1 MSLDVARLSLVTNPS
16 VDLDSRC
23 RSIARN
29 AVQAAREAHGRGDAL
44 YTDDEAKRESMIEKI
59 LHLEMSKY
67 EDNDVYAPLVAA
79 IQPIDPVIN
88 KALDVLEKGI
98 ETELMVTALPVA
110 DTVKSTNNKPKN

>member
-1 MSLDVARLSLVTNPS
+1 MSLDVARLSLVTS
-16 VDLDSRC
+16 AAVDLDSRC

-67 EDNDVYAPLVAA
+67 EDHGVYAPLVASV
-79 IQPIDPVIN
+79 QPIDPVIN
-88 KALDVLEKGI
+88 KALDVLETGI
-98 ETELMVTALPVA
+98 ETELTITAPPVA
-110 DTVKSTNNKPKN
+110 EAVKQTNKAK

>member
-1 MSLDVARLSLVTNPS
+1 MSLDVARLSLVTS
-16 VDLDSRC
+16 AAVDLDSRC

-44 YTDDEAKRESMIEKI
+44 YTDDEAKRENMIEKI

-67 EDNDVYAPLVAA
+67 EDHGVYAPLVASV
-79 IQPIDPVIN
+79 QPIDPVIN

-98 ETELMVTALPVA
+98 ETELTITAPPVA
-110 DTVKSTNNKPKN
+110 EAVKQTNKAK

>member
-1 MSLDVARLSLVTNPS
+1 MSLDVARLSLVTS
-16 VDLDSRC
+16 AAVDLDSRC

-67 EDNDVYAPLVAA
+67 EDHGVYAPLVASV
-79 IQPIDPVIN
+79 QPIDPVIN
-88 KALDVLEKGI
+88 KALDVLEKGL
-98 ETELMVTALPVA
+98 ETELTITAPPIA
-110 DTVKSTNNKPKN
+110 EAVKQTNKTK

>member
-1 MSLDVARLSLVTNPS
+1 MSLDVARLSLVTS
-16 VDLDSRC
+16 AAVDLDSRC

-67 EDNDVYAPLVAA
+67 EDHGVYAPLVASV
-79 IQPIDPVIN
+79 QPVDPVIN
-88 KALDVLEKGI
+88 KALDILEKGI
-98 ETELMVTALPVA
+98 ETELTVTAPPLAEAIKPL
-110 DTVKSTNNKPKN
+110 NKHK

>member
-67 EDNDVYAPLVAA
+67 EDNDVYAPLVASV
-79 IQPIDPVIN
+79 QPIDPVIN

>member
-1 MSLDVARLSLVTNPS
+1 MSLDVARLSLVTS
-16 VDLDSRC
+16 AAVDLDSRC

-67 EDNDVYAPLVAA
+67 EDHGVYAPLVASV
-79 IQPIDPVIN
+79 QPVDPVIN
-88 KALDVLEKGI
+88 KALDILEKGI
-98 ETELMVTALPVA
+98 ETELTITAPPLA
-110 DTVKSTNNKPKN
+110 EAVKQTSKTK

>member
-1 MSLDVARLSLVTNPS
+1 MSLDVARLSLVTS
-16 VDLDSRC
+16 AAVDLDSRC

-67 EDNDVYAPLVAA
+67 EDHGVYAPLVASV
-79 IQPIDPVIN
+79 QPIDPVIN
-88 KALDVLEKGI
+88 KALDVLEKGL
-98 ETELMVTALPVA
+98 ETELTITAPPVA
-110 DTVKSTNNKPKN
+110 EAVKQTNKTK